1 MLTNALLVLLC
12 LVNLLA
18 VYNGEIFSSIDK
30 LEDLAL
36 KHKFMVEE
44 LKELAKQ
51 VNDESVDR

>member
-36 KHKFMVEE
+36 NHKFMVGE